1 MTQDKT
7 TAAFRFGYGLPL
19 PDQAPAEP
27 ASMLAAL
34 RGPDVM
40 AATYPGPRLA
50 DLNDTL
56 ARADTLLQTWRRA
69 EAAEARVARQDYRQA
84 IAQLE
89 GVTLLAA
96 KTTIARALDAPD
108 GFRERLVQ
116 FWADHF
122 TTVAR
127 ARRDSPLPATLVEEA
142 IRPHLTDRF
151 ADMLKA
157 VIQHPAMLR
166 YLDQSRSIGPRSR
179 IGKRQNKGL
188 NENLARELLELHTVG
203 SGYAQDDVT
212 QMAELLTGLTVGKS
226 GTTFDARRAEP
237 GPETILGT
245 TYAGDKLEPV
255 LKALDDLAEHPAT
268 AAHLARKLAVHFVA
282 DQPNPDLVQALT
294 DAWRS
299 SGGDLLAVAES
310 LLTHPA
316 AWSRIQEKARQ
327 PFDFTVAAL
336 RALGLDGADVMR
348 MADDVFRQLILQPM
362 AAMGQPWQ
370 RAPGPDGWPEAAEVW
385 ITPEAMAVRI
395 TWAMEMPQ
403 QLVTPLPDPAALMT
417 RSLGSHLGERLAWAV
432 PRSES
437 AREAVGLVL
446 ASPEFN
452 RR

>member
-40 AATYPGPRLA
+40 AATWPGPHLA

-56 ARADTLLQTWRRA
+56 TRADTLLQTWRRA
-69 EAAEARVARQDYRQA
+69 KAAEARVARQDYRQA

-157 VIQHPAMLR
+157 VVQHPAMLR
-166 YLDQSRSIGPRSR
+166 YLDQSRSLGPNSR
-179 IGKRQNKGL
+179 IGKRQAKGL

-203 SGYAQDDVT
+203 SGYTQEDVT
-212 QMAELLTGLTVGKS
+212 QMAELLTGLTVGKT
-226 GTTFDARRAEP
+226 GATFDARRAEP
-237 GPETILGT
+237 GPETVLGT
-245 TYAGDKLEPV
+245 TYAGDALATV

-268 AAHLARKLAVHFVA
+268 AAHLARKLAVHFVS
-282 DQPNPDLVQALT
+282 DQPSPDLVQALT

-310 LLTHPA
+310 LLTQPA
-316 AWSRIQEKARQ
+316 AWSRMQEKARQ

-336 RALGLDGADVMR
+336 RTLGLDGADVMR
-348 MADDVFRQLILQPM
+348 MADGVFRQIILQPM

-370 RAPGPDGWPEAAEVW
+370 RPPGPDGWPEAAEVW

-403 QLVTPLPDPAALMT
+403 QLVTPLPDPATLMT

-437 AREAVGLVL
+437 TREAVGLVL

>member
-1 MTQDKT
+1 MTQDST

-19 PDQAPAEP
+19 PAQAATEP

-40 AATYPGPRLA
+40 ATTYPGPQLA
-50 DLNDTL
+50 ALTETL
-56 ARADTLLQTWRRA
+56 ARADTMLRTSRRA
-69 EAAEARVARQDYRQA
+69 EETEAKAARQDYRQA

-96 KTTIARALDAPD
+96 QTTFARALDAPD

-127 ARRDSPLPATLVEEA
+127 SRRDSPLPATLVEEA

-151 ADMLKA
+151 ADMLRA
-157 VIQHPAMLR
+157 VVQHPAMLG
-166 YLDQSRSIGPRSR
+166 YLDQSRSFGPNSR
-179 IGKRQNKGL
+179 MGQRRTKGL
-188 NENLARELLELHTVG
+188 NENLARELLELHTIG
-203 SGYAQDDVT
+203 SGHTQEDVT
-212 QMAELLTGLTVGKS
+212 QLAELLTGLTVGKK
-226 GTTFDARRAEP
+226 GPAFDPRRAEP
-237 GPETILGT
+237 GPETVLGI
-245 TYAGDKLEPV
+245 TYGGDELATV

-268 AAHLARKLAVHFVA
+268 AAHLARKLAIHFVS
-282 DQPNPDLVQALT
+282 DQPNPDLVQALS

-299 SGGDLLAVAES
+299 SGGDLLAVMES
-310 LLTHPA
+310 LLTQPA
-316 AWSRIQEKARQ
+316 AWSKVQEKARQ
-327 PFDFTVAAL
+327 PFDFMVAAL
-336 RALGLDGADVMR
+336 RALGFDGADVMR
-348 MADDVFRQLILQPM
+348 MADDVFRQMILQPM
-362 AAMGQPWQ
+362 AAMGQRWQ
-370 RAPGPDGWPEAAEVW
+370 SPPGPDGWPEPAEVW

-395 TWAMEMPQ
+395 TWAMEMPTL
-403 QLVTPLPDPAALMT
+403 LVNPLPDPVTLMT
-417 RSLGSHLGERLAWAV
+417 RSLGAHLGERLAWAV

-437 AREAVGLVL
+437 PREAIGLVL